1 MTGELYKFLKGKG
14 LEFCYKEKTPFLV
27 NSWVHY
33 EYCEQFAEHQNKE
46 LIEERKSHAISFAVY
61 YDFNDFND
69 TDTVG
74 YLYNEWIKTNKK

>member
-1 MTGELYKFLKGKG
+1 MKAEEILEAKFKEAGINKG
-14 LEFCYKEKTPFLV
+14 
-27 NSWVHY
+27 WVS
-33 EYCEQFAEHQNKE
+33 ESKQAVLNAMNEFAEHRNKE

-74 YLYNEWIKTNKK
+74 YLYNEWIKTNKT